1 MSLMRQ
7 VFLLVL
13 AAVLASLL
21 GSVAVTAASMRQL
34 LQTELQVKNDD
45 NAASLALALSQQR
58 GDAALIELLISAQ
71 FDSGHYQSVLWRKA
85 DGSTAVER
93 HTPGRASHAPAW
105 FIALTP
111 ITVQPGVAQIS
122 SGWNA
127 IGSVELRSHTA
138 YAHDELWRST
148 TRSAALLAAVGVVA
162 GLVALAVLRRIR
174 RPLDAAVAQARA
186 VVEGSFTTVDLPGV
200 PELRRLTEAM
210 NAMVLRVKSLFEA
223 QGQQLQ
229 VLRRQAHADELTG
242 MSTRKHF
249 RAELDSALNRDD
261 GPAHAGLVLVRLRD
275 LSALNERLGRA
286 AVDQVLVAIAHAVMA
301 YPDRVAGCLAGR
313 LNGADFALWL
323 PAPGVAVETAQALAE
338 ALRASLP
345 AFGSGIQV
353 ALGAVEMPRERSA
366 PVWFGE
372 ADAALARSESQAGFV
387 VEARLSGASVDAQR
401 QGERAWREQIGE
413 AVTGRR
419 AQLLHYPVLGRDGRI
434 LHLECPLQLR
444 LDPAAQVGE
453 FEPATRWLPLA
464 LRSRLTPE
472 VDLLAVSLALDA
484 IAADEQPRCVNIA
497 PASLLDGNFVPRLRE
512 LLFLSPRATR
522 KLSLELAESAAVL
535 HFDLLFEMG
544 RQLRPLGIKLGLEHA
559 GAGLSQVD
567 RLYQAGLDYVK
578 LDAAVVTG
586 VSGDAA
592 RAAFVRGMIIML
604 RSLALKVYAEG
615 LVDALDVQALWDCDI
630 DGVTGPWAT
639 AQRSAT

>member
-21 GSVAVTAASMRQL
+21 GSVAVTAVSMRHL

-45 NAASLALALSQQR
+45 NAASLALALSQQH

-85 DGSTAVER
+85 DGSMAVER
-93 HTPGRASHAPAW
+93 HTVGRASHAPAW

-111 ITVQPGVAQIS
+111 ITVQPGVAQLS

-148 TRSAALLAAVGVVA
+148 TRSAVLLAAVGVVA
-162 GLVALAVLRRIR
+162 CLLALGVLRRIR
-174 RPLDAAVAQARA
+174 RPLDAAVAQAQA
-186 VVEGSFTTVDLPGV
+186 VVDGSFTTVALPGV

-229 VLRRQAHADELTG
+229 VLRRQAHADALTG

-249 RAELDSALNRDD
+249 RAELDSALSRDD
-261 GPAHAGLVLVRLRD
+261 GPAQAGLVLVRLRD
-275 LSALNERLGRA
+275 LLGLNERLGRA
-286 AVDQVLVAIAHAVMA
+286 VVDQVLVGIAHAVMA
-301 YPDRVAGCLAGR
+301 YPERVAGCLAGR

-345 AFGSGIQV
+345 AFGSGIQIS
-353 ALGAVEMPRERSA
+353 LGAVEMPRERSA
-366 PVWFGE
+366 AVWFGE

-387 VEARLSGASVDAQR
+387 VEAHFSGASDDSQR

-413 AVTGRR
+413 AVTARH
-419 AQLLHYPVLGRDGRI
+419 AQLLHYPVLGRDGQV

-444 LDPAAQVGE
+444 LDPAARAGE

-484 IAADEQPRCVNIA
+484 IARDGQPRCVNIA
-497 PASLLDGNFVPRLRE
+497 AASLLDGGFVPRLRE
-512 LLFLSPRATR
+512 LLALSPPATR
-522 KLSLELAESAAVL
+522 KLSLELAESAAIQ

-578 LDAAVVTG
+578 LDVAVVTG

-604 RSLALKVYAEG
+604 RSLVLKVYAEG

-639 AQRSAT
+639 AQRLAK